1 MKKII
6 LAFVCMIGI
15 TTTNFAQNATQTEEQ
30 KAAMRA
36 KNTEQIAVASKMAG
50 LDEKEIGKV
59 KVIIEN
65 LYKKQD

>member
-15 TTTNFAQNATQTEEQ
+15 TTTTFAQNATQTEEQ

-36 KNTEQIAVASKMAG
+36 KNTEQTTVVSKMAG
-50 LDEKEIGKV
+50 LDEK
-59 KVIIEN
+59 
-65 LYKKQD
+65 